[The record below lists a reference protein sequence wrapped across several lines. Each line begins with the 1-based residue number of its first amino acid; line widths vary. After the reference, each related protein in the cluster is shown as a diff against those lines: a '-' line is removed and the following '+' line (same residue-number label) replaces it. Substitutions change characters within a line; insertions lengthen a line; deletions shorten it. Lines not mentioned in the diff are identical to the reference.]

1 MMRQLNDA
9 IIRLRDEQKTSPSKY
24 KEEAFIKLIEAAK
37 WLDEEQNKY
46 HYEERRIMTH
56 LKRIQVIREA
66 LEVIGTRQ
74 ESYWEACDV
83 YDALT
88 TARKS

>member
-1 MMRQLNDA
+1 
-9 IIRLRDEQKTSPSKY
+9 
-24 KEEAFIKLIEAAK
+24 
-37 WLDEEQNKY
+37 
-46 HYEERRIMTH
+46 
-56 LKRIQVIREA
+56 